1 MGCGVGRLLRDDDAL
16 NMVQT
21 ALKRLNMDREEVV
34 GHVAALALEAI
45 QSGQSNIS
53 DTPERLG
60 FEMEK
65 LRGKKEKVMDAY
77 LDGAFSKEEMQ
88 AMKDRY
94 DIQLADL
101 AQRLT
106 VVEEK
111 QRTGTDTRQL
121 KQKLSSKLN
130 ALLSGEAESEILYK
144 TILYQITVFQDRHIE
159 LTLAGLP
166 QVYVFS

>member
-1 MGCGVGRLLRDDDAL
+1 
-16 NMVQT
+16 
-21 ALKRLNMDREEVV
+21 
-34 GHVAALALEAI
+34 
-45 QSGQSNIS
+45 
-53 DTPERLG
+53 
-60 FEMEK
+60 
-65 LRGKKEKVMDAY
+65 MDAY

-144 TILYQITVFQDRHIE
+144 TILDQITVFQDRHIE
-159 LTLAGLP
+159 LRFHELE
-166 QVYVFS
+166 QVFQFTG